1 MTLLEQEWRQLTQ
14 AATVAEG
21 PLFCREIHFL
31 STVDSTNEEVRRRAE
46 QRAPHGSVYV
56 AEQQTRGK
64 GRLGRSWFSA
74 PGTGLYF
81 SLLLYP
87 EKIHSAPSSFTLL
100 AGLAVCR
107 AIRALTNCPAMIKWP
122 NDIVIG
128 PKKICGILA
137 ERSLTPLG
145 QAFIALGIGINV
157 NAGVFP
163 DELQKKCSSLFLE
176 TGKKQNR
183 AALFL
188 QTLSCLDKLYS
199 QPEAPIA
206 DYAAL
211 CVTLGRE
218 ICYSRENQIL
228 LGKAIQ
234 ILPNGELLVLR
245 SDGREEVVSSGEVSV
260 QGIY

>member
-1 MTLLEQEWRQLTQ
+1 MTLLEQEWRQLIQVPTT
-14 AATVAEG
+14 ATL
-21 PLFCREIHFL
+21 PLFCRQIHFL
-31 STVDSTNEEVRRRAE
+31 STVDSTNEEVRRRSE
-46 QRAPHGSVYV
+46 QQAPHGSVYV

-64 GRLGRSWFSA
+64 GRLGRSWVSA

-87 EKIHSAPSSFTLL
+87 EKIRSDPSGFTLL

-107 AIRALTNCPAMIKWP
+107 AIRALTSCPAMIKWP

-137 ERSLTPLG
+137 ERSLTPSG
-145 QAFIALGIGINV
+145 QVFIALGIGINV
-157 NAGVFP
+157 NADAFP

-176 TGKKQNR
+176 TGRKQDR
-183 AALFL
+183 AALLL
-188 QTLSCLDKLYS
+188 QTLTDLDKLYS
-199 QPEAPIA
+199 QAEIPIS

-218 ICYSRENQIL
+218 ICYSRGNQVL

-245 SDGREEVVSSGEVSV
+245 SDGQEEIVSSGEVSV

>member
-128 PKKICGILA
+128 PKKNLRNFSRTLPYA
-137 ERSLTPLG
+137 
-145 QAFIALGIGINV
+145 IG
-157 NAGVFP
+157 
-163 DELQKKCSSLFLE
+163 
-176 TGKKQNR
+176 TGFYR
-183 AALFL
+183 ARHRY
-188 QTLSCLDKLYS
+188 QCK
-199 QPEAPIA
+199 
-206 DYAAL
+206 
-211 CVTLGRE
+211 R
-218 ICYSRENQIL
+218 RR
-228 LGKAIQ
+228 
-234 ILPNGELLVLR
+234 LPG
-245 SDGREEVVSSGEVSV
+245 
-260 QGIY
+260 